1 MAVPVIIMAKDK
13 NGKQLPKGIVQRA
26 DGLYMGRFQHEGE
39 IYPPIYDKDLK
50 VVEKKLNDL
59 RYEATHQMY
68 TPNSKITLDEWF
80 EIWLTEYRGIR
91 IKLGTQEVY
100 RNTYHARIK
109 PVLGKKRVTSIRM
122 EQIQKLYN
130 TLAENDYSEGSI
142 KLIGVILYG
151 MFKQAMKSGFIN
163 KNPAAMATI
172 PKAKERGE
180 RVALTVEEQKQF
192 QTYAEQYSKYYRL
205 FQLAFCTGM
214 RNGEIRGLSW
224 TDIDF
229 EKRVIHVTG
238 TLKYIKG
245 VGHYKETPKT
255 KTSKRDIPMLGICYE
270 LLEIQKKEQ
279 EDQKQLAGEMWQP
292 LSGLDNLVFNMD
304 NGRPVSREKV
314 TAELNKILR
323 KMQENNISIP
333 EFTFHSL
340 RHTFATRGLEQGIPL
355 RIMQSILGH
364 TTLAMTSDL
373 YSHVLPTTKAK
384 EMEKMEVVFK

>member
-1 MAVPVIIMAKDK
+1 MAKDK

-26 DGLYMGRFQHEGE
+26 DGLYMGRFQYEGE
-39 IYPPIYDKDLK
+39 IYPPIYDKDSK
-50 VVEKKLNDL
+50 VVEKKLNEL

-68 TPNSKITLDEWF
+68 TKNSKITLDEWF

-91 IKLGTQEVY
+91 VKLGTQEVY
-100 RNTYHARIK
+100 RNTYQARIK
-109 PVLGKKRVTSIRM
+109 PVLGKKRITSIRM
-122 EQIQKLYN
+122 EQVQKLYN
-130 TLAENDYSEGSI
+130 TLAEKNYSEGSI
-142 KLIGVILYG
+142 KLVGVILYG
-151 MFKQAMKSGFIN
+151 MFKQAMKSGLIN
-163 KNPAAMATI
+163 KNPASMASI

-180 RVALTVEEQKQF
+180 RIALTVEEQRQF
-192 QTYAEQYSKYYRL
+192 QTYAEQSSNYYRL

-255 KTSKRDIPMLGICYE
+255 KTSKRDIPMLGICHE
-270 LLEIQKKEQ
+270 LLKIQKNEQ
-279 EDQKQLAGEMWQP
+279 EDQKKLAGELWQP
-292 LSGLDNLVFNMD
+292 LIGLDNLVFSMD

-314 TAELNKILR
+314 TSELNKILR
-323 KMQENNISIP
+323 KMQKDRISIP
-333 EFTFHSL
+333 DFTFHSL
-340 RHTFATRGLEQGIPL
+340 RHTFATRGLEQEIPL

-384 EMEKMEVVFK
+384 EMEKMEAVFK